1 VKLLF
6 DNSEVTGPFRQ
17 ETDAVIKLL
26 LEKGLI
32 SAAEDIFDYL
42 LTPWMSFVK
51 KELLQRGATGDIATA
66 TPEFAICIP
75 THWSV
80 TSRTF

>member
-42 LTPWMSFVK
+42 LTP
-51 KELLQRGATGDIATA
+51 
-66 TPEFAICIP
+66 
-75 THWSV
+75 
-80 TSRTF
+80 